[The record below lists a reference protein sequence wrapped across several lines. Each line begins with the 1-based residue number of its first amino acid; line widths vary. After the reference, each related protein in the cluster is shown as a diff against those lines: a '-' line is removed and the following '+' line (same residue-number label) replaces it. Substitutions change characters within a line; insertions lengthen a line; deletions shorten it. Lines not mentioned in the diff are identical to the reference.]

1 MDDLLTAHAIA
12 SYECGPDMLLKPE
25 CLMHF
30 CQEIAE
36 QHASLNGLGY
46 EWGMENHLIWVET
59 QGDYELLRRP
69 RWKETVHLRTNTGK
83 ASPLQARR
91 FVEMT
96 DAEGTVIAKAD
107 LMWALIDI
115 GSRRPVP
122 LKRAGLSLAD
132 GCPPI
137 ITSPVMAT
145 PSPEG
150 FSPVQAESAFSA
162 PKRDMDFNG
171 HINNSAYFVWA
182 WETLPPAMQPGE
194 FPARFRISFKRESH
208 AGDAISVLHSLSG
221 RQTRHLISCNGATR
235 AEVSMEWK

>member
-1 MDDLLTAHAIA
+1 MDDLRTIHTIA
-12 SYECGPDMLLKPE
+12 SYECGPDMLMKPE

-46 EWGMENHLIWVET
+46 EWGIEKHLIWVET

-69 RWKETVHLRTNTGK
+69 RWKETVYLRTNTGK

-96 DAEGTVIAKAD
+96 DAEGTAIAKAD

-115 GSRRPVP
+115 GSRRPIP
-122 LKRAGLSLAD
+122 LKRAQLNLAN

-137 ITSPVMAT
+137 ITSPMALT
-145 PSPEG
+145 PSTEEAPTEE
-150 FSPVQAESAFSA
+150 AESAFSA

-171 HINNSAYFVWA
+171 HINNGAYLIWA
-182 WETLPPAMQPGE
+182 LETLPHHMQPGE
-194 FPARFRISFKRESH
+194 SPARFRISFKHESH
-208 AGDAISVLHSLSG
+208 AGDAISVRHRLLG

-235 AEVSMEWK
+235 AEVSMEWT